1 MANRTIYED
10 KDFIIQIDSI
20 AIDQIDYVISLCSGD
35 SMKEIYR
42 LDAFTNEIK
51 PVTYKELHGNK
62 SHVFLVS
69 ELLVGYDYYIILTS
83 KPLRIF
89 ISDHIEYF
97 ELEDNRTWYIK
108 NIDKKYITIYVDY
121 YHKTDKIKLKEIPL

>member
-42 LDAFTNEIK
+42 LDALTNEIK
-51 PVTYKELHGNK
+51 PVTYKELHVNK

-108 NIDKKYITIYVDY
+108 NIHKMYITIYLDY
-121 YHKTDKIKLKEIPL
+121 YRNNDEIK